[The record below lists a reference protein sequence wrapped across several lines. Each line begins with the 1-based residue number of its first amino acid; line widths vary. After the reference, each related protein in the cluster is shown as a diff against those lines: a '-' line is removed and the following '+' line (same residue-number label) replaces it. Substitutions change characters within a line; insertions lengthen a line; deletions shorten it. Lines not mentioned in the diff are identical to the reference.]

1 MDLGL
6 RWLPHD
12 EPTMAKAIILFA
24 LVLALIVG
32 LIMTLRISAKTGTPS
47 KEMLERVRRRARG
60 LDVQDKDHDD

>member
-1 MDLGL
+1 
-6 RWLPHD
+6 
-12 EPTMAKAIILFA
+12 MAKAIILFA